1 MEGFVTDLGFERALG
16 EELVLAGL
24 TVDEALAPGG
34 LVLARGAVPPGLDPA
49 FALQRLP
56 ACTRV
61 AEPSAARLAKTA
73 FDVIA
78 GPLDR
83 CDHWT
88 LHAYSLPR
96 HADSTAP
103 HLTGRA
109 SLVSDALLDLIRR
122 LRRRTDRRRL
132 APEALTQE
140 QASDPTLTLVQ
151 LLLLDR
157 ESALVSVAS
166 PTLLPSFGVDP
177 EPRWPGAVPPI
188 DEDRGAPS
196 SAYRKAEEAFA
207 RLGLAPAK
215 GERVVD
221 LGGSPGGWTWTALKR
236 GARVLAVDRA
246 PLEPPVHGHPLLE
259 ERQGDAFKFEPD
271 VADGPRDWLLCDVI
285 AAPER
290 TLALLDRWL
299 AEGWCRRFV
308 VNVKFKGDDRRAAL
322 EALRALLARHGARAR
337 VKHLA
342 HDKNEVTA
350 FGVAAPR

>member
-1 MEGFVTDLGFERALG
+1 VEGFVTEPGFERALR
-16 EELVLAGL
+16 EELGLAGVA
-24 TVDEALAPGG
+24 VDEGAAPAG
-34 LVLARGAVPPGLDPA
+34 LVLTRGPGAPGLDPA
-49 FALQRLP
+49 FAWQRLP
-56 ACTRV
+56 ACARV
-61 AEPSAARLAKTA
+61 TDTSAARLAKAA
-73 FDVIA
+73 FDLIA
-78 GPLDR
+78 EPLDR

-88 LHAYSLPR
+88 LHTYSLPR
-96 HADSTAP
+96 PADSTAP
-103 HLTGRA
+103 PLTGRA
-109 SLVSDALLDLIRR
+109 SLVNDALLDLLRR

-132 APEALTQE
+132 PADALTQE
-140 QASDPTLTLVQ
+140 QAADPTLTLVQ
-151 LLLLDR
+151 VLLLDR
-157 ESALVSVAS
+157 EAALVSVGS
-166 PTLLPSFGVDP
+166 PAPLPTFGVDP

-188 DEDRGAPS
+188 DDDRGAPS

-207 RLGLAPAK
+207 RLGAAPAT

-236 GARVLAVDRA
+236 GARVLAIDRA

-322 EALRALLARHGARAR
+322 AALRDLLARHGARAR
-337 VKHLA
+337 VKHLV

-350 FGVAAPR
+350 FGHARPR

>member
-1 MEGFVTDLGFERALG
+1 MEGFVTDPGFERALC

-24 TVDEALAPGG
+24 TVDETVAG
-34 LVLARGAVPPGLDPA
+34 LVVARGAVPAGLDPA

-61 AEPSAARLAKTA
+61 VDTSAARLAKAA

-78 GPLDR
+78 EPLDR

-88 LHAYSLPR
+88 LHAYPLPR
-96 HADSTAP
+96 HADSSAP
-103 HLTGRA
+103 PLGGRA
-109 SLVSDALLDLIRR
+109 SLVKDAFLDLLRR
-122 LRRRTDRRRL
+122 LRRRTDRRRI
-132 APEALTQE
+132 AAEALTQQ
-140 QASDPTLTLVQ
+140 QADDPTLTLVQ
-151 LLLLDR
+151 LLLVDR
-157 ESALVSVAS
+157 DAALVSVAPLTKF
-166 PTLLPSFGVDP
+166 PTFGVDP

-188 DEDRGAPS
+188 DDDRGAPS

-207 RLGLAPAK
+207 RLGRAPAQ

-236 GARVLAVDRA
+236 GARVLAIDRA

-259 ERQGDAFKFEPD
+259 ERQADAFKFEPD
-271 VADGPRDWLLCDVI
+271 VTDGPRDWLLCDVI

-308 VNVKFKGDDRRAAL
+308 VNVKFKGEDRGAAL
-322 EALRALLARHGARAR
+322 AALRELLARHGARAR
-337 VKHLA
+337 VKHLS

-350 FGVAAPR
+350 FGMAAAR